1 MTTLNTFVLV
11 PAYRIQLPAKS
22 KMEAAMMEGLGP
34 LCRRYIVSGVD
45 TANAKRKAVLSQLM
59 VLSRTLKY
67 WEDVVDMGAK
77 VSH

>member
-1 MTTLNTFVLV
+1 
-11 PAYRIQLPAKS
+11 
-22 KMEAAMMEGLGP
+22 
-34 LCRRYIVSGVD
+34 VD
-45 TANAKRKAVLSQLM
+45 TAKAKRKAVLSQLM

>member
-1 MTTLNTFVLV
+1 
-11 PAYRIQLPAKS
+11 
-22 KMEAAMMEGLGP
+22 MEAAMMEGLGP